1 VLTGAALAGCSH
13 SAKVNT
19 AANVTTLPTSSAAT
33 PTITPTVRP
42 SSPGTPTESSSPTT
56 STSPSSPPPSPTL
69 TVLPVMLR
77 PGDDGPAVAAMQQRL
92 IELGYWLPR
101 ADGEYGGL
109 TTQAVTALQKAAGL
123 SRDGVFGPKTHAA
136 LDRGVRPRVRS
147 TSGHVIEIN
156 LARQVLL
163 VVDDG
168 VLRLTLNTS
177 TGSGRTFTHPDG
189 RLDVAVTPRGRFSV
203 TRAVDGWRKSDLG
216 LLWRPRYFN
225 GGIAVHGFA
234 SVPPFP
240 ASHGCTR
247 VSIQAMNMIW
257 DKDLMPIGTPVW
269 VY

>member
-1 VLTGAALAGCSH
+1 
-13 SAKVNT
+13 
-19 AANVTTLPTSSAAT
+19 
-33 PTITPTVRP
+33 
-42 SSPGTPTESSSPTT
+42 
-56 STSPSSPPPSPTL
+56 
-69 TVLPVMLR
+69 
-77 PGDDGPAVAAMQQRL
+77 MQQRL
-92 IELGYWLPR
+92 IDLGYWLPG

-136 LDRGVRPRVRS
+136 LDRGVRPAARS

-168 VLRLTLNTS
+168 VLQLTLNTS

-189 RLDVAVTPRGRFSV
+189 RLDVAVTPRGKFTV

-225 GGIAVHGFA
+225 GGIAVHGFV